1 MRPDALFHL
10 RNPAGARGVKPS
22 AADTGHAP
30 IVYRL
35 RR

>member
-1 MRPDALFHL
+1 MSPDALFHL

-30 IVYRL
+30 IIYRL